1 MKRNQLA
8 AVLTLI
14 GLGMIPVM
22 AETNIRWADRHHNFG
37 TFNEDLGNVTCTFT
51 GVNEGNDTVYVTA
64 TRSTCGCTTPTVN
77 SRTIAPG
84 DTLKVNVTYN
94 AERRPGP
101 FDKRITIVCGD
112 AGQEI
117 LTIAGKVKGS
127 ASSLA
132 VNFPQQG
139 PHFRLQNAFVGI
151 GNIIKGHT
159 GSGSLFGIN
168 DQDFTITPVIEGVPP
183 YVTTICYPDSS
194 QEGENLL
201 ISLTVDTNHPE
212 IPYGLNVDSIKLSIK
227 EFPDDKMT
235 IPLTYIVS
243 EDFSKLTKEERAS
256 APFMGVETR
265 SIDFGRID
273 LGKTKKLEKKF
284 NVTNSGESPL
294 ILRRVYTY
302 DPCITVK
309 TDKNEIAAG
318 KSATITVTVDP
329 ARLKGIDMLNGRITL
344 ISNSPDNPTENVRV
358 VGETVDSS
366 TK

>member
-1 MKRNQLA
+1 MTAALA
-8 AVLTLI
+8 VIA
-14 GLGMIPVM
+14 LGTMPAI
-22 AETNIRWADRHHNFG
+22 AETNIKWADRHHNFG
-37 TFNEDLGNVTCTFT
+37 TFNEDLGKVSCTFT
-51 GVNEGNDTVYVTA
+51 GVNEGRDTVYVTA

-127 ASSLA
+127 ASSLS

-168 DQDFTITPVIEGVPP
+168 DQDFTITPVVEGVPP
-183 YVTTICYPDSS
+183 YVTAICYPDSS

-201 ISLTVDTNHPE
+201 VSLTVDTTHPD
-212 IPYGLNVDSIKLSIK
+212 IPYGLNVDSLQLSIK

-235 IPLTYIVS
+235 VPLTYIVS
-243 EDFSKLTKEERAS
+243 EDFSTLTREERAK
-256 APFMGVETR
+256 APFMGVETQ
-265 SIDFGRID
+265 SLDFGRID
-273 LGKTKKLEKKF
+273 LSKTKKLEKKLS
-284 NVTNSGESPL
+284 VTNGGESPL
-294 ILRRVYTY
+294 IIRRVYTY
-302 DPCITVK
+302 DPSITVK
-309 TDKNEIAAG
+309 TDKTEIAAG
-318 KSATITVTVDP
+318 KSATITVTVNP
-329 ARLKGIDMLNGRITL
+329 ALLKGSDMLNGRVTI